1 MVDLLHVLAVVALL
15 VGEAEEPL
23 LEPVVLPVPHRD
35 REVEEAVAVA
45 DAGDA
50 VLEREAAR
58 VALGPVPAPRPE
70 LLERVLEGLR
80 DLPTA
85 VPFARD
91 DTTGEGGDPGL
102 PLPRRRS

>member
-1 MVDLLHVLAVVALL
+1 VTPDRDTGDAVL
-15 VGEAEEPL
+15 E
-23 LEPVVLPVPHRD
+23 R
-35 REVEEAVAVA
+35 
-45 DAGDA
+45 A

-80 DLPTA
+80 DLPAPVHPT
-85 VPFARD
+85 RD
-91 DTTGEGGDPGL
+91 GTSDEGGAAGL

>member
-1 MVDLLHVLAVVALL
+1 MDRRPTLGRVTPD
-15 VGEAEEPL
+15 
-23 LEPVVLPVPHRD
+23 RD
-35 REVEEAVAVA
+35 T
-45 DAGDA
+45 GDA

-80 DLPTA
+80 DLPPA
-85 VPFARD
+85 VHPPRD
-91 DTTGEGGDPGL
+91 GTSGEGGDPGL